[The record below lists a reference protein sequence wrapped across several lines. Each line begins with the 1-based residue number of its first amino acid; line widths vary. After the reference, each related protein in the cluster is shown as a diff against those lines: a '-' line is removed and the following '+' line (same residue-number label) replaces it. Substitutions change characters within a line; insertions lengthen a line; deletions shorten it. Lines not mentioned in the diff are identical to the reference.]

1 MSLLKPTHPS
11 LTRPLTRHL
20 SRRSIIAAATG
31 LAVSAARGNYA
42 HAQISPEDLPDA
54 STGLQQIMPS
64 TAPDLKFT
72 DQTGHPLSLADY
84 RGSGLLV
91 NVWATWC
98 PPCVAE
104 LPSIAALA
112 PQLAPFK
119 ILVLP
124 VSVDSDGAQAVQ
136 PFYKSH
142 SITTLPI
149 LLDTD
154 GNAPDLLQS
163 NGIPITVLIDPAG
176 RMVAR
181 LEGGANWNTP
191 NSIAAITQLIGTKP
205 VGGNPSGSKPS
216 LSIHP
221 S

>member
-1 MSLLKPTHPS
+1 VFVLSLLKPTRPL

-42 HAQISPEDLPDA
+42 HAQITPEDLPDA

-64 TAPDLKFT
+64 TGPDLKFT

-84 RGSGLLV
+84 RSSGLLV
-91 NVWATWC
+91 NIWATWC
-98 PPCVAE
+98 GPCVAE

-112 PQLAPFK
+112 PKLAPYK

-124 VSVDSDGAQAVQ
+124 VSVDAEGLAAVQ
-136 PFYKSH
+136 PFYRAH
-142 SITTLPI
+142 NITTLPI

-154 GNAPDLLQS
+154 GNAPDVLDS

-191 NSIAAITQLIGTKP
+191 NTIATIIQLIGTKP
-205 VGGNPSGSKPS
+205 ADTKPVVN
-216 LSIHP
+216 IHP